1 MGKHRRESCGSA
13 AALLRSES
21 LPSRSSPSASAAGD
35 PIVPL
40 DAARA
45 GGAVSEAKGLRHP
58 AACPVPSRS
67 LPRAVPQR
75 RRCSSAA
82 PGACAAG
89 KAVCCLLLLRPLPKK
104 HSCEGFRALA
114 WFGLRE
120 ETTTGTSGLRCCGV
134 CCAVGLS
141 RCGFQNVLWIATC
154 SGIFFSPIPLKS
166 ARMGF
171 HGTAPLPQASQ
182 ALVTEAV
189 RQLGHPTHR
198 ALDAQQTFLFFIILR
213 RDGFS
218 FSFYFFFPPSIHRA
232 EYL

>member
-45 GGAVSEAKGLRHP
+45 GGAASEAKGLRHP

-67 LPRAVPQR
+67 AGG
-75 RRCSSAA
+75 AA
-82 PGACAAG
+82 Q
-89 KAVCCLLLLRPLPKK
+89 PLPVPAQRGRQRAACCFSARSQKK

-120 ETTTGTSGLRCCGV
+120 EATTGTSGLRCCGV

-141 RCGFQNVLWIATC
+141 RCGFQNLLRIATC
-154 SGIFFSPIPLKS
+154 SGF
-166 ARMGF
+166 
-171 HGTAPLPQASQ
+171 
-182 ALVTEAV
+182 
-189 RQLGHPTHR
+189 
-198 ALDAQQTFLFFIILR
+198 
-213 RDGFS
+213 
-218 FSFYFFFPPSIHRA
+218 FFFPHPVKIH
-232 EYL
+232 